1 MKNADVVVVG
11 GGVIGCAIA
20 YYVAKEG
27 VSVTL
32 IDKPKRGR
40 ATSASAGGLW
50 PLGESIGLGCGV
62 IFHRALIEKGLVPED
77 SHAPPQL
84 PKTFLDFAI
93 QSNEMFPALANE
105 LREISGID
113 CEYEETSLLYLMYD
127 EGDVAF
133 AKSLY
138 GNCPCGNSLIDWLSP
153 EELAKAEPNVTRKVL
168 GALRFNGD
176 NQLNPYAL
184 ADAYR
189 EAARNLGAN
198 IITHTE
204 VTGVKVEYGR
214 VTGVETSA
222 GPVSCKYLVNAAGAW
237 AAHIGK
243 MAGVEIPVYPVR
255 GQIVG
260 TETLPKVL
268 SACIS
273 TNDCYL
279 AQKHHGE
286 IIIGSTTEETG
297 FDVEV
302 TPSAMKSLSAG
313 AVRALPFLEN
323 VKVKRVWSG
332 LRPGT
337 PDELPILGPAD
348 GIEGY
353 LNACGHFRTGILTS
367 PITGLLISEMIQ
379 GDPLSYPVE
388 PFLLSKSRLN
398 HSYQS

>member
-1 MKNADVVVVG
+1 
-11 GGVIGCAIA
+11 
-20 YYVAKEG
+20 
-27 VSVTL
+27 
-32 IDKPKRGR
+32 
-40 ATSASAGGLW
+40 
-50 PLGESIGLGCGV
+50 
-62 IFHRALIEKGLVPED
+62 
-77 SHAPPQL
+77 
-84 PKTFLDFAI
+84 
-93 QSNEMFPALANE
+93 
-105 LREISGID
+105 
-113 CEYEETSLLYLMYD
+113 
-127 EGDVAF
+127 
-133 AKSLY
+133 
-138 GNCPCGNSLIDWLSP
+138 
-153 EELAKAEPNVTRKVL
+153 
-168 GALRFNGD
+168 
-176 NQLNPYAL
+176 
-184 ADAYR
+184 
-189 EAARNLGAN
+189 
-198 IITHTE
+198 
-204 VTGVKVEYGR
+204 
-214 VTGVETSA
+214 
-222 GPVSCKYLVNAAGAW
+222 
-237 AAHIGK
+237 
-243 MAGVEIPVYPVR
+243 PVYPVK

-279 AQKHHGE
+279 AQKQHGE

-337 PDELPILGPAD
+337 QDELPILGSIN
-348 GIEGY
+348 GLEGY